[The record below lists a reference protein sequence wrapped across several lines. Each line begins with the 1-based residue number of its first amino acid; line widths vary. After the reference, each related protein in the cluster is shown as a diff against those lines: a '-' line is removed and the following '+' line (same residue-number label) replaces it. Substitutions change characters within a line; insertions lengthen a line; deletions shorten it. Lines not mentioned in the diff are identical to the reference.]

1 MIISMSIHVA
11 ANGIIS
17 FFLWLSNIPFYR
29 CTSNEYSVLISFRI
43 DWFDSLLLKLQ
54 YFGYLLQRANSLEN
68 NLMLGKIEGKR
79 KRGLK
84 RMRQLDNITDSIDM
98 NLSKLWEMVRERE
111 AWHAAVRG
119 VTKSQT

>member
-1 MIISMSIHVA
+1 M
-11 ANGIIS
+11 
-17 FFLWLSNIPFYR
+17 
-29 CTSNEYSVLISFRI
+29 LISFRI
-43 DWFDSLLLKLQ
+43 YWFDSLLLKLQ

>member
-1 MIISMSIHVA
+1 
-11 ANGIIS
+11 
-17 FFLWLSNIPFYR
+17 
-29 CTSNEYSVLISFRI
+29 
-43 DWFDSLLLKLQ
+43 
-54 YFGYLLQRANSLEN
+54 
-68 NLMLGKIEGKR
+68 MLGKIEGKR

>member
-29 CTSNEYSVLISFRI
+29 YTSNEYSVLISFRT